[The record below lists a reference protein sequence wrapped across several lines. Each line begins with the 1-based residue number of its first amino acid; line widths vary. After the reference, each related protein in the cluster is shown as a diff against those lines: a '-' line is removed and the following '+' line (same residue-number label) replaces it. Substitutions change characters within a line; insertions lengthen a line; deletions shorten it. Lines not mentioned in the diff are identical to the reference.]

1 MRRVAILLLAV
12 FAVFI
17 ANSALA
23 TTTLTNADIT
33 TDHIQQTSNNPCV
46 IGDPSCNQGNPPL
59 TYSSFS
65 GQPAGQGGNYDLF
78 SPVYQVGTGVSAPNT
93 LPAVFNVG
101 VDDNVAA
108 GAGDEILTGFF
119 VYGCTS
125 TATSSCTTLLYA
137 YNGNYDFIPG
147 PGGNTN
153 NGNGYSDIVIN
164 GFNVTGASYIRFEAT
179 MNNDTDGMEEYFVI
193 PGTVPTPE
201 PASLLLLGCGL
212 ATLAGLSLKRDR
224 K

>member
-23 TTTLTNADIT
+23 TTTLTNADVT
-33 TDHIQQTSNNPCV
+33 TDAIQQTANNPCV
-46 IGDPSCNQGNPPL
+46 IGDPSCNNGGL
-59 TYSSFS
+59 IYTVSS
-65 GQPAGQGGNYDLF
+65 GPGGYPF
-78 SPVYQVGTGVSAPNT
+78 TSPVYQVGTAVMAPNT
-93 LPAVFNVG
+93 LPSVFSLG
-101 VDDNVAA
+101 VDDNTTAA
-108 GAGDEILTGFF
+108 GETLDYVRVF
-119 VYGCTS
+119 GCTDL
-125 TATSSCTTLLYA
+125 ACTGGGTLLYD
-137 YNGNYDFIPG
+137 YVGDYFFPTSG
-147 PGGNTN
+147 VH
-153 NGNGYSDIVIN
+153 GNGYSDIVIH
-164 GFNVTGASYIRFEAT
+164 GFDVTGTSYIYFTA
-179 MNNDTDGMEEYFVI
+179 NVIGDGDGMEEFFVI